1 MSLSEGMLFVELM
14 KVGGGRL
21 RCRDMTG
28 NRPELR
34 LGCFGKLAV
43 ERAKGNIESI
53 GGGEPIAWYG

>member
-1 MSLSEGMLFVELM
+1 MLFVELV
-14 KVGGGRL
+14 KVGGGWL
-21 RCRDMTG
+21 WCSDMTG